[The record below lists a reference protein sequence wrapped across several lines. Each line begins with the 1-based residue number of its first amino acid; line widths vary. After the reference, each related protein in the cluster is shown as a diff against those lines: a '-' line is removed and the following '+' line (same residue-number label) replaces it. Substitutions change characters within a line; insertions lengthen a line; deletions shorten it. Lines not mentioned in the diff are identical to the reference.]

1 MTDGNAPVS
10 ELDERPQA
18 GVSAAIVAAADA
30 LRPWLYA
37 EQAATEARSHYS
49 QEIHEAF
56 RDAGFYRMLMPRRYG
71 GLELD
76 LPTYYRVIT
85 SISRGCPSSGWMLA
99 LGSAHVLQLATSFS
113 AQAQDE
119 LLEDGSFIASASFG
133 FQDASAERVDGG
145 YRISGTWHFCSGVPY
160 ATHHMPLVPVAG
172 SDERIVA
179 VVPRSQ
185 FRMLDNWGDLIGLK
199 GSGSHSVVIED
210 VTVPEHHTITLD
222 EWMSIGVESTP
233 GYRLHANPLYGG
245 SFAAVAP
252 GELNSVQ
259 VGAAQGAI
267 DEYERLL
274 ARPTRP
280 IGGAPGRSRSLDP
293 DHQRILGLALAHTDA
308 AYSILIRCGELYHE
322 YAREAME
329 GGELFTQERALR
341 LYGQL
346 MTAHKL
352 CWEAGDMV
360 FRAGST
366 TGARDG
372 APLQRYWRDL
382 CAFRSNGVHQLDFN
396 APTIAQAHLGLP
408 VHFFD
413 RP

>member
-1 MTDGNAPVS
+1 M
-10 ELDERPQA
+10 ELA
-18 GVSAAIVAAADA
+18 AAADA
-30 LRPWLYA
+30 LRPRLLA
-37 EQAATEARSHYS
+37 EQAATEARGYYS
-49 QEIHEAF
+49 SELHEAF
-56 RDAGFYRMLMPRRYG
+56 KEAGFYRILIPRRYG

-76 LPTYYRVIT
+76 LPTFYRVVT
-85 SISRGCPSSGWMLA
+85 SIARGCPSTGWMLA
-99 LGSAHVLQLATSFS
+99 LGSAHALQLASYWGER
-113 AQAQDE
+113 AQDE
-119 LLEDGSFIASASFG
+119 IFAAPDFVASASFA
-133 FQDASAERVDGG
+133 FQDARAEPVEGG

-160 ATHHMPLVPVAG
+160 ATHHMPLVPLADG
-172 SDERIVA
+172 SGNIVA
-179 VVPRSQ
+179 VVPRAQ

-210 VTVPEHHTITLD
+210 VVVPAHHTIAME
-222 EWMSIGVESTP
+222 EWLAIGVTSTA
-233 GYRLHANPLYGG
+233 GYELHRNPLYGG
-245 SFAAVAP
+245 SFLAVAL

-274 ARPTRP
+274 ARPTRKA
-280 IGGAPGRSRSLDP
+280 GAADGETRAHDANY
-293 DHQRILGLALAHTDA
+293 QRLLGLALSYTDA
-308 AYSILIRCGELYHE
+308 AYSILMRCGELYHE

-329 GGELFTQERALR
+329 GGEPFGEARTFRI
-341 LYGQL
+341 YGQL

-382 CAFRSNGVHQLDFN
+382 CAFRTNGIHQLDFR
-396 APTIAQAHLGLP
+396 ASAIAQAHLGMP
-408 VHFFD
+408 ADFFEQT
-413 RP
+413 

>member
-1 MTDGNAPVS
+1 MSDVA
-10 ELDERPQA
+10 DRPQTTTP
-18 GVSAAIVAAADA
+18 AAIVAAADA
-30 LRPWLYA
+30 LRPQLYA
-37 EQAATEARSHYS
+37 EQAATEARSYYS
-49 QEIHEAF
+49 QEMHEAF
-56 RDAGFYRMLMPRRYG
+56 REAGFYRLLMPRRYG
-71 GLELD
+71 GLEFD

-85 SISRGCPSSGWMLA
+85 SIARGCPSSGWMLA

-113 AQAQDE
+113 ERAQDE
-119 LLEDGSFIASASFG
+119 FLDGGGFIASASFG
-133 FQDASAERVDGG
+133 FQDARAERVEGG
-145 YRISGTWHFCSGVPY
+145 YRINGTWHFCSGVPY
-160 ATHHMPLVPVAG
+160 ATHHMPLVPVG
-172 SDERIVA
+172 DTDERIVA

-222 EWMSIGVESTP
+222 EWMSIGVSSTP
-233 GYRLHANPLYGG
+233 GYRLHGNPLYGG
-245 SFAAVAP
+245 PFAAVAP

-274 ARPTRP
+274 ARPTRQV
-280 IGGAPGRSRSLDP
+280 GGVAGRSRAHDP
-293 DHQRILGLALAHTDA
+293 DYQRILGLALAHTDA

-329 GGELFTQERALR
+329 GGELFSEERALR
-341 LYGQL
+341 IYGQL
-346 MTAHKL
+346 MAAHKL

-396 APTIAQAHLGLP
+396 APSLAQAHLGLP

>member
-1 MTDGNAPVS
+1 MSDVA
-10 ELDERPQA
+10 DRPQTTTP
-18 GVSAAIVAAADA
+18 AAIVAAADA
-30 LRPWLYA
+30 LRPQLYA
-37 EQAATEARSHYS
+37 EQAATEERSYYS
-49 QEIHEAF
+49 GELHEAF
-56 RDAGFYRMLMPRRYG
+56 RDAGFYRLLMPRRYG
-71 GLELD
+71 GLEFD

-85 SISRGCPSSGWMLA
+85 SIARGCPSSGWMLA

-113 AQAQDE
+113 ERAQDE
-119 LLEDGSFIASASFG
+119 LLEGGNFIASASFG
-133 FQDASAERVDGG
+133 FQDARADRVDGG

-160 ATHHMPLVPVAG
+160 ATHHMPLVPVG
-172 SDERIVA
+172 DTDERIVA
-179 VVPRSQ
+179 VVPRSH

-222 EWMSIGVESTP
+222 EWMSIDVSSTP
-233 GYRLHANPLYGG
+233 GYRLHGNPLYGG
-245 SFAAVAP
+245 SFMAVAP

-274 ARPTRP
+274 ARPTRQVG
-280 IGGAPGRSRSLDP
+280 GGAGRSRAQDP
-293 DHQRILGLALAHTDA
+293 DHQRILGLALAQTDA

-341 LYGQL
+341 IYGQL

-396 APTIAQAHLGLP
+396 APSIAQSHLGLP